1 MTMKWNGAQTLA
13 KVKKAANRGVL
24 RGTEG
29 VKEEAL
35 SLIANSPAT
44 GRTYQRRGVTHVASS
59 PGNPP
64 RNDTGTLSSRTRTEY
79 EYERLLGRVVF
90 STNYAAAL
98 EYGTEKM
105 EARPYARPSLSN
117 RQGFIR
123 KSIND
128 EIAAALR

>member
-1 MTMKWNGAQTLA
+1 MAIKWNGAQALA
-13 KVKKAANRGVL
+13 KVKRAANAGIL

-64 RNDTGTLSSRTRTEY
+64 RNDTGTLTSRTRTQY

-98 EYGTEKM
+98 EYGTEKV
-105 EARPYARPSLSN
+105 EARPYARVSLQN
-117 RQGFIR
+117 RNGFVR
-123 KSIND
+123 KAIND